1 MKSKLDEE
9 LQFLESSTS
18 TVKKTI
24 YQKTFKQKRGWS
36 RTTPVLQI
44 AALVILIV
52 SAFLLASTL
61 MEQEKKANPVPLDYP
76 VIDKRTLDI
85 VTYETFYTGPSFLSS
100 YNASYRALSDTL
112 SMYAL
117 FNYLDDVEYEW
128 TEESEELTRQSVKR
142 AWEYDKQDE
151 ELQQYYSKMFKT
163 LGITEDEYI
172 EHYLYLR
179 KKGDMMYNGMFQS
192 GVGVDETGAYPS
204 GEAYDA
210 YIEEAGYSLDDLN
223 AMAEKVLEKPE
234 PMQPQPDLAF
244 LQHVE
249 EGALQITQND
259 SGDYIFVDPE
269 TFFIDLAF
277 SPYQDLLY
285 VLKTDK
291 VDKDLSRL
299 SLDDYK
305 AALQEFPSDDPN
317 YQVAQELLEMFVI
330 LERSIEK
337 DLEI

>member
-1 MKSKLDEE
+1 MKNKLDEE

-18 TVKKTI
+18 DVKKAI
-24 YQKTFKQKRGWS
+24 YQKTHKQKRTWN
-36 RTTPVLQI
+36 RTSPILQI

-76 VIDKRTLDI
+76 VIDQRTLDI
-85 VTYETFYTGPSFLSS
+85 LTYENFYNGPSFYSS

-117 FNYLDDVEYEW
+117 FNYLDDVQYQW
-128 TEESEELTRQSVKR
+128 TEESEGLARQSIER
-142 AWEYDKQDE
+142 AWEYDKKDE
-151 ELQQYYSKMFKT
+151 ELQQYYTTMFET
-163 LGITEDEYI
+163 LEITEDEYI

-192 GVGVDETGAYPS
+192 GVGLDETGGYPS
-204 GEAYDA
+204 MEAYA
-210 YIEEAGYSLDDLN
+210 TYIEEAGYSQDELN

-249 EGALQITQND
+249 EGSLQITQND

-285 VLKTDK
+285 VLEQEKIH
-291 VDKDLSRL
+291 KDLSRL
-299 SLDDYK
+299 SLDKYK